1 MKCQSLQKTSARQ
14 PWGRETGGKGFL
26 NKAYLNVRVEMNGC
40 PPCLLAYIGV
50 PVSRR
55 QRKNSPSEI
64 SELSNDVNL

>member
-1 MKCQSLQKTSARQ
+1 MPKPSENLSQ
-14 PWGRETGGKGFL
+14 GRETGGKGFL
-26 NKAYLNVRVEMNGC
+26 NKAYLNVHVEMNGC

-64 SELSNDVNL
+64 TELSNDVNL